1 MTTQTNGYRNTVKDT
16 GSQGRKD
23 LLNFDPDD
31 LELIED
37 PNHILFDP
45 RVHLPVD
52 EGFVESISKGISTP
66 IRVRRNGDK
75 MQVVVGRQR
84 VKAARIAKKRGVE
97 ILVPAWVVRGTD
109 AELYDMIVEE
119 NEQREDTPPT
129 MRALQAQKLLN
140 LGRSEEEV
148 AKRFRVGS
156 IKNIL
161 AILDL
166 HPEVQK
172 AVDEKAF
179 SASLAAVELVK
190 LPREEQV
197 EEMNKLLA
205 SGVKGEIA
213 KETLRRVAQERG
225 KVEGAKSSK
234 RKVAP
239 KSDEPIARMRTRLAV
254 EAAIANLKD
263 APATKTI
270 IAVRAVLRWVTGHDR
285 AFNQCPDL
293 GKTLRGETT

>member
-1 MTTQTNGYRNTVKDT
+1 MTQMNGYRNAVKDT

-23 LLNFDPDD
+23 LLNFDPDA

-37 PNHILFDP
+37 KGHILYDP
-45 RVHLPVD
+45 RVHLPLD
-52 EGFVESISKGISTP
+52 ESFVESVSRGITTP

-75 MQVVVGRQR
+75 MQVVIGRQR
-84 VKAARIAKKRGVE
+84 VKAARIAKARGVE

-140 LGRSEEEV
+140 LGRSDEEV
-148 AKRFRVGS
+148 AKRFRVAS

-161 AILDL
+161 ALLDL
-166 HPEVQK
+166 HPDVQK
-172 AVDEKAF
+172 AVDARTF
-179 SASLAAVELVK
+179 SMTLAAVELSK

-197 EEMNKLLA
+197 EEMTKLVA
-205 SGVKGEIA
+205 SGVKGEVA
-213 KETLRRVAQERG
+213 KETLRQVVKERKG
-225 KVEGAKSSK
+225 SKKPIEKSE
-234 RKVAP
+234 
-239 KSDEPIARMRTRLAV
+239 EPIARMRTRLAI
-254 EAAIANLKD
+254 EAALERLKKE
-263 APATKTI
+263 KTSPTTI
-270 IAVRAVLRWVTGHDR
+270 KLRAALKWCMGQDR

-293 GKTLRGETT
+293 GKVLRGET